1 MTLPARLHTLI
12 STDKRFVYIAG
23 IDYHHCIYFLL
34 IMLVNSYKKTTIL
47 CVDKQY
53 NISVDYIRII

>member
-12 STDKRFVYIAG
+12 STDKRFVYIGG

-34 IMLVNSYKKTTIL
+34 IMVVNSYKKTTIL
-47 CVDKQY
+47 YVDKQY

>member
-12 STDKRFVYIAG
+12 STDKRFVYIGG
-23 IDYHHCIYFLL
+23 IDYHHCIY
-34 IMLVNSYKKTTIL
+34 IL